1 MARRSHSSLTPGC
14 PGSRCG
20 QIWVSPTVWHLRW
33 RSISAPQYWSHPR
46 RSPNPSPSPQVPYS
60 KLSFSWLDLTRTVI
74 WWPTMVAAQPCSGS
88 WPSSCYFSYGN
99 ADPGGTM
106 LTKSIA
112 VRAAGVSQWH
122 PQPRPHVDPQTQSM
136 NLLTMGGM
144 SCREIPPPGFHLCSS
159 VSH

>member
-1 MARRSHSSLTPGC
+1 
-14 PGSRCG
+14 
-20 QIWVSPTVWHLRW
+20 
-33 RSISAPQYWSHPR
+33 
-46 RSPNPSPSPQVPYS
+46 
-60 KLSFSWLDLTRTVI
+60 
-74 WWPTMVAAQPCSGS
+74 
-88 WPSSCYFSYGN
+88 
-99 ADPGGTM
+99 M